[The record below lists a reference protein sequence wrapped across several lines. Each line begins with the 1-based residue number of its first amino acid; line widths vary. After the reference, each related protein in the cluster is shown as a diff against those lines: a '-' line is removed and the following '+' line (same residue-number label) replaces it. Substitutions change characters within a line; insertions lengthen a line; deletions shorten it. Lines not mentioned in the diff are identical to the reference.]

1 MTTATQTPL
10 GACRVLEADSEL
22 AEVIPEPRRARAI
35 RECVALEVVVSPGA
49 FSKLGGTLPASGVG
63 LLVRSGLLTRR
74 VGIDGRFGAELL
86 GPGDILRP
94 WQDQQEAAML
104 PLTTG
109 WRVLE
114 PARIAVLDQRFV
126 QFLATYPELA
136 GPLFGRAIQ
145 RSRNLA
151 VNMAIVHQP
160 RVDVRLQML
169 LWHLAERW
177 GVVSSRGVR
186 LPLRL
191 THGLL
196 AELAAARRPTV
207 TTALSDLARRKLLVQ
222 ESDGWLLCGNPPG
235 ELIELARAVPSRR
248 GRGDERADAA

>member
-1 MTTATQTPL
+1 MTHATQTAL
-10 GACRVLEADSEL
+10 GACRVLEGDGEL
-22 AEVIPEPRRARAI
+22 AEAIPEARRAQAV
-35 RECVALEVVVSPGA
+35 RECVALEVVVAPGA
-49 FSKLGGTLPASGVG
+49 FTKIGTTLPSTGVG
-63 LLVRSGLLTRR
+63 LLVRSGLLIRR

-94 WQDQQEAAML
+94 WQDQQEAMML

-114 PARIAVLDQRFV
+114 PARVAVLDQRFV
-126 QFLATYPELA
+126 QFLGTYPELA

-151 VNMAIVHQP
+151 INMAIVHQP
-160 RVDVRLQML
+160 RVDVRLHML
-169 LWHLAERW
+169 LWHMAERW

-207 TTALSDLARRKLLVQ
+207 TTALSDLSKRALVAQ
-222 ESDGWLLCGNPPG
+222 ESDGWLLRGSPPG
-235 ELIELARAVPSRR
+235 ELVELKGASSQPQAD
-248 GRGDERADAA
+248 DERAA